1 MENYK
6 EILHCKEEQ
15 TIDTLQLENSELKK
29 RLSLKEQQLLS
40 LTNANKAYANEMM
53 HYIAMAEKANLDKE
67 MIQNSEFWKLT
78 KPIRRLVDIIK
89 GEKKDKDSE
98 KFAHE
103 KIKTFMKIANY
114 FELGNR
120 KIIKKTN

>member
-1 MENYK
+1 
-6 EILHCKEEQ
+6 
-15 TIDTLQLENSELKK
+15 
-29 RLSLKEQQLLS
+29 
-40 LTNANKAYANEMM
+40 MM

-120 KIIKKTN
+120 KIIKKDQLISYERKKKRKILLVTHEMLLTGAPIALFYFAKC

>member
-1 MENYK
+1 M
-6 EILHCKEEQ
+6 
-15 TIDTLQLENSELKK
+15 
-29 RLSLKEQQLLS
+29 
-40 LTNANKAYANEMM
+40 TNANKAYANEMM

-89 GEKKDKDSE
+89 GEKKEFWKLTKPIRRLVDIIKGEKKDKDSE

-103 KIKTFMKIANY
+103 K
-114 FELGNR
+114 
-120 KIIKKTN
+120 

>member
-78 KPIRRLVDIIK
+78 KPIRRLVHIIK
-89 GEKKDKDSE
+89 RKK
-98 KFAHE
+98 
-103 KIKTFMKIANY
+103 KIKIQKNLHMK
-114 FELGNR
+114 
-120 KIIKKTN
+120 K

>member
-1 MENYK
+1 
-6 EILHCKEEQ
+6 
-15 TIDTLQLENSELKK
+15 
-29 RLSLKEQQLLS
+29 
-40 LTNANKAYANEMM
+40 MM

-120 KIIKKTN
+120 KIYKKRPINFLRTKKEAENIISYT

>member
-15 TIDTLQLENSELKK
+15 KIDTLQLENSELKK

-89 GEKKDKDSE
+89 GEKKI
-98 KFAHE
+98 
-103 KIKTFMKIANY
+103 KIQKNLHMK
-114 FELGNR
+114 
-120 KIIKKTN
+120 K